1 MDKDFKKIARPDHII
16 NEQNNYL
23 LFYLQMKISPYFTY
37 FFFKYT
43 KITPNIISITSIIFL
58 SFSIISIFMEDYI
71 YVFFF
76 LFMNLLL
83 DNIDGELARTKKLTS
98 NFGEFLE
105 KLNTDLFNIF
115 FYNSIAFTLHLN
127 GFLNIEYLFFFIF
140 NSIFYT
146 IIRSKI
152 SQISL
157 SKDYE
162 INSFRATFIGL
173 YKYSRPIRNQFRHA
187 RLIYNFFWNVI
198 SSGGVS
204 EIIVGILLISG
215 SIKLTVVYLV
225 FLNITFATY
234 FTLLT
239 TLKYFLYKKYRAQK
253 N

>member
-43 KITPNIISITSIIFL
+43 KITPNIISIASIIFL
-58 SFSIISIFMEDYI
+58 FFSIISIFMENYI
-71 YVFFF
+71 YVFVF
-76 LFMNLLL
+76 LFINLML
-83 DNIDGELARTKKLTS
+83 DNIDGELARTKKMTS
-98 NFGEFLE
+98 KFGEFLE
-105 KLNTDLFNIF
+105 KINTDLFNIF
-115 FYNSIAFTLHLN
+115 FYNSIAFTLYLK

-162 INSFRATFIGL
+162 INNFRATFIGL
-173 YKYSRPIRNQFRHA
+173 YKYSRPIRNQFRHS

-215 SIKLTVVYLV
+215 SIKLTAVYLV

-239 TLKYFLYKKYRAQK
+239 ILKYFLYRKYRAQE